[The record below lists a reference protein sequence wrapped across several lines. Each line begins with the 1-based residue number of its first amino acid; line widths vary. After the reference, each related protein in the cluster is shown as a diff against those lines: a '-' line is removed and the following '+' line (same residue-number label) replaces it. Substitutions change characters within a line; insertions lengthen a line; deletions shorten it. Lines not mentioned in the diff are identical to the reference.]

1 MKKTIT
7 LILSLLLL
15 ISSFG
20 FIFVRAENN
29 TVTEIDQAT
38 NWTVYDGT
46 SQSIGETGQLAGA
59 WAKAELDTTG
69 AHDSNGDGQ
78 SVYLKTKWQRA
89 VKTFEVEKNKD
100 YYLSFKYY
108 TNTTITIESSYVC
121 SVASAG
127 IAPENSNIV
136 PGKDGYYAYVGY
148 NSAYTAVDGLIK
160 NRKNFN
166 DTTISDSTGI
176 WQEIKVPFSSGN
188 NQKMSLV
195 LCVVADEIWL
205 DELTLLE
212 KKEENP
218 PTPPINEWTIYSSES
233 QFIGTNGILA
243 GSWTKVFEDKSG
255 AHDSNGDQSSYYIKA
270 KWQKVAKLI
279 TVEKNKQYYF
289 SFKYYTDSTA
299 TVSSNIS
306 SFFAVGIAAENGAVV
321 PGKDGFYSCISNGSA
336 YTANDGLISNRKNFN
351 ATISSSITGEFQEV
365 NIPFYSGNNEKMFL
379 VLTPVV
385 EPIWLD
391 ELELHEGSIP
401 VPPKDYGTPK
411 DVWTIDF
418 EDSSKQYSA
427 TDGID
432 VVDVIGYNGQKT
444 KALHTVPGKRD
455 GALFL
460 NYNTTTFD
468 NDPIYT
474 IPLLPKRI
482 YELSWRV
489 KIKENT
495 GTIKW
500 LAFITCYNGE
510 RKDVA
515 ILNSAKQGE
524 WLQYKVLLQTQE
536 EQDHFSFAFNAGTT
550 APEMWV
556 DDIQVALTNYTTFE
570 GWNIEQGK
578 YLVDFE
584 AATKYFTDYNSNTRF
599 EIAETNSYEGK
610 TTRAL
615 HVLPGSYTSTSYLN
629 YTTTMNDTDPVF
641 SFPVESGKAY
651 RFSFRFKFAPKQRNI
666 GFFSAYATYK
676 GTTLSQMTA
685 FNLAKAPSTDIWEG
699 NWMYYSVRFI
709 AGKDQDKV
717 TFAFNASKNPAEAW
731 FDDILVEKI
740 QPGVQETTKASYCE
754 DFYNLALKS
763 NHIESALQTKK
774 QTVIAFHLKAN
785 TFYTLGAAI
794 AANSGSKLY
803 LSFDGQEP
811 IKSYASELKTS
822 VFSSDGLEKRLGF
835 NFMTNDTG
843 LTYLIVQNNQL
854 NSIKDLSLFETY
866 AIAGASDWIFGKENK
881 PEVDQSELQEA
892 KELIVFGSKAEA
904 EFLNESVISEG
915 EIPKTGETNAVIPA
929 LVILVSSTLLVVIT
943 TQKNKKGCAI

>member
-20 FIFVRAENN
+20 FVFVRAENN

-38 NWTVYDGT
+38 DWTVYDGT

-108 TNTTITIESSYVC
+108 TNTTITIGSDVC
-121 SVASAG
+121 SVAHVG

-148 NSAYTAVDGLIK
+148 NAAYTAVDGLIK

-166 DTTISDSTGI
+166 DTTVSDSTGI

-205 DELTLLE
+205 DEL
-212 KKEENP
+212 
-218 PTPPINEWTIYSSES
+218 
-233 QFIGTNGILA
+233 
-243 GSWTKVFEDKSG
+243 
-255 AHDSNGDQSSYYIKA
+255 
-270 KWQKVAKLI
+270 
-279 TVEKNKQYYF
+279 
-289 SFKYYTDSTA
+289 
-299 TVSSNIS
+299 
-306 SFFAVGIAAENGAVV
+306 
-321 PGKDGFYSCISNGSA
+321 
-336 YTANDGLISNRKNFN
+336 
-351 ATISSSITGEFQEV
+351 
-365 NIPFYSGNNEKMFL
+365 
-379 VLTPVV
+379 
-385 EPIWLD
+385 
-391 ELELHEGSIP
+391 ELHEGSIP
-401 VPPKDYGTPK
+401 IPPKDYGTPK

-444 KALHTVPGKRD
+444 KALHTVPGKRA

-460 NYNTTTFD
+460 NWNTTTVD

-495 GTIKW
+495 GTINW
-500 LAFITCYNGE
+500 LSFITCYNGE
-510 RKDVA
+510 RKGIA
-515 ILNSAKQGE
+515 TLNNAKQGE

-536 EQDHFSFAFNAGTT
+536 EQDRFSFAFNAGTI

-556 DDIQVALTNYTTFE
+556 DDIQVTLTNYTTFE

-584 AATKYFTDYNSNTRF
+584 AATNYFTDYNSNTRF

-651 RFSFRFKFAPKQRNI
+651 RFSFRFKFAPKQQNI
-666 GFFSAYATYK
+666 GFFRAYATYK
-676 GTTLSQMTA
+676 GTMLSQMTV
-685 FNLAKAPSTDIWEG
+685 FDLAKATSTDIWQG

-717 TFAFNASKNPAEAW
+717 TFAFNASATPAEAW

-774 QTVIAFHLKAN
+774 QTVIALNLKAN

-822 VFSSDGLEKRLGF
+822 VFSSVGLEKRLGF

-881 PEVDQSELQEA
+881 PEVDKSELQKA
-892 KELIVFGSKAEA
+892 KELIVFGTKAEA

-915 EIPKTGETNAVIPA
+915 EIPKTGETNTVIPA
-929 LVILVSSTLLVVIT
+929 LVILISSTLLVVIT
-943 TQKNKKGCAI
+943 TQNKKGGAI